1 MIDPYGRPILRY
13 TRGDVKI
20 PGSPV
25 GKRGYFE
32 VGNEA
37 LPGIENAESRAIP
50 PGTWPAVVARKGNGA
65 PCIWICWGDID
76 TAKCDA
82 DGKAL
87 NLGAGEEHQ
96 VHSANYPSQLNGCS
110 APGLGETD
118 IGVSNSQDAM
128 SAIFSEL
135 VKAASYGAWKDDDGA
150 GWSYDNP
157 PFGLVV
163 LLAVQ
168 EGEEPPP
175 PPPVTKSPIL
185 NPIRQWV
192 KRGGVA

>member
-13 TRGDVKI
+13 TRGDVEI

-25 GKRGYFE
+25 GKRGHFE

-76 TAKCDA
+76 TAKVDA

-96 VHSANYPSQLNGCS
+96 VHSANYPSQINGCI

-163 LLAVQ
+163 LVAVQ
-168 EGEEPPP
+168 EGEEPAP